1 MYKTTVWIYHLFKKP
16 SVLHDQ
22 PKLTVLA
29 KISCPRI
36 YFISNQS
43 QLHSSDEWHYNINS
57 NWLQQQN

>member
-43 QLHSSDEWHYNINS
+43 QLHSRW
-57 NWLQQQN
+57 WM